1 MVRRCAIV
9 RLYFQCIAPQ
19 NQTISIEGAKVTLPQ
34 RYCGLTYHSTGFQEI
49 TNMKI
54 RLLIPFLFLLVLAAF
69 LTVKGSN
76 ALVAV
81 AEEWSHPSGF
91 KFWLPDNWKTK
102 SEGDF
107 LSAEGQ
113 GVAAFFFVPKNS
125 RSLDRT
131 LEELDKELAGW
142 LKDIKLDKP
151 STSNI
156 NGVSEIYITGTG
168 KDRDDGEDVEFDV
181 GIYEK
186 KGKLLVFL
194 GVTSAEDFDEHHPT
208 FQKIIDSIH

>member
-1 MVRRCAIV
+1 
-9 RLYFQCIAPQ
+9 
-19 NQTISIEGAKVTLPQ
+19 
-34 RYCGLTYHSTGFQEI
+34 
-49 TNMKI
+49 MKI
-54 RLLIPFLFLLVLAAF
+54 RRLTPILFLLAMIAIS
-69 LTVKGSN
+69 TVTGSN
-76 ALVAV
+76 ALATC

-102 SEGDF
+102 SEGDL
-107 LSAEGQ
+107 LSSEGQ

-131 LEELDKELAGW
+131 LDDLDKELSGW

-151 STSNI
+151 LTSNV
-156 NGVSEIYITGTG
+156 NGIAEIYITGTG
-168 KDRDDGEDVEFDV
+168 KDREDGDDVEFDV

-194 GVTSAEDFDEHHPT
+194 GVTSADDFDKHHPT
-208 FQKIIDSIH
+208 FQKIIDSIR